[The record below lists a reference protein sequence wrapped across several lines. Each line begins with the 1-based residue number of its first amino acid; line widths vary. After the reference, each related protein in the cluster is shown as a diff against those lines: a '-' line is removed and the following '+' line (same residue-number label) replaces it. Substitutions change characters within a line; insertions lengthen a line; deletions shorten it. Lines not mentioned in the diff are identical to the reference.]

1 MASDR
6 NGEGRVSVE
15 LVAPSLERLPQYAA
29 ALESGWSPNNLR
41 DVSGEQLAAI
51 RANSEKFIADLN
63 PREGG
68 TVTLGGGRVVP
79 RLPGPVLWIWDGE
92 YCGSISFRHVPGT
105 EELPAHVSGHIGYA
119 IVPWKRR
126 RGYAT
131 RALALLLP
139 IARDHGLKR
148 AQITCDD
155 DNFASCRVI
164 EANGGVLAERQRDPD
179 DPARMKRVYLVQTG
193 R

>member
-1 MASDR
+1 MESDR
-6 NGEGRVSVE
+6 KREGLSIA
-15 LVAPSLERLPQYAA
+15 LVPPSLERLAHYAA
-29 ALESGWSPNNLR
+29 ALEQGWSPNNLR

-51 RANSEKFIADLN
+51 RADGEKFVASLN
-63 PREGG
+63 PRAGG
-68 TVTLGGGRVVP
+68 TVTLADGRVVP

-92 YCGSISFRHVPGT
+92 FCGSTSLRYVPGT

-139 IARDHGLKR
+139 IANAHGLKR
-148 AQITCDD
+148 AQLTCDD
-155 DNFASCRVI
+155 DNIASIRVI
-164 EANGGVLAERQRDPD
+164 ETNGGVLTERRPDPD
-179 DPARMKRVYLVQTG
+179 VPGGMKRIYWVATG
-193 R
+193 

>member
-1 MASDR
+1 MASYR
-6 NGEGRVSVE
+6 NGESGLSVE

-29 ALESGWSPNNLR
+29 ALEQGWSPNNLR

-51 RANSEKFIADLN
+51 RADGQKFVASLN

-68 TVTLGGGRVVP
+68 TIALGDGRVVP
-79 RLPGPVLWIWDGE
+79 RLPGPVHWIWDGE
-92 YCGSISFRHVPGT
+92 FCGSISLRYVPGT
-105 EELPAHVSGHIGYA
+105 EELPAHVAGHIGYA

-139 IARDHGLKR
+139 IAHAHGVKR

-155 DNFASCRVI
+155 DNFVSCRVI
-164 EANGGVLAERQRDPD
+164 EANGGVLTERSPD
-179 DPARMKRVYLVQTG
+179 HDVPARMKRIYWVATQQ
-193 R
+193 